1 MENYDQSTAINPG
14 FIDAYWH
21 KALIQLSYGDFMSG
35 WENYESRWF
44 KSNPVHLRYDNIPRL
59 ENLNNIKGKKI
70 LIWAEQGLGDSI
82 QFCRYIKLLNDL
94 GAIVTFLVPIPL
106 LEVLSQLK
114 QLCTLTANYDS
125 QSIFDFHSPLLSLPL
140 LFSTEITSI
149 PAEIPYITAR
159 PEKIKKLGESVLASQ
174 NLKVGLIWNGGFRVG
189 APELWAVN
197 KRRNIELDQISA
209 LKDIAGVD
217 FYSLQ
222 KGDPAESEL
231 AARKNQVWPSLINC
245 AHLLNDFA
253 DTAALMECLDLII
266 SVDTSSAHLAG
277 ALGKPVWILNRYDSC
292 WRWLRGREDSP
303 WYPTAKIYQQKQ
315 PGNWGEVIARVK
327 IDLNAL
333 AQKKK
338 SSL

>member
-1 MENYDQSTAINPG
+1 MI
-14 FIDAYWH
+14 
-21 KALIQLSYGDFMSG
+21 
-35 WENYESRWF
+35 
-44 KSNPVHLRYDNIPRL
+44 
-59 ENLNNIKGKKI
+59 
-70 LIWAEQGLGDSI
+70 
-82 QFCRYIKLLNDL
+82 
-94 GAIVTFLVPIPL
+94 
-106 LEVLSQLK
+106 
-114 QLCTLTANYDS
+114 
-125 QSIFDFHSPLLSLPL
+125 
-140 LFSTEITSI
+140 FSTEITSI

-159 PEKIKKLGESVLASQ
+159 PEKIKKLGESILVSQ
-174 NLKVGLIWNGGFRVG
+174 NLKVGFIWNGGFRVG

-209 LKDIAGVD
+209 LKDISGID

-231 AARKNQVWPSLINC
+231 AARKDLVWPELINC

-315 PGNWGEVIARVK
+315 PGDWAEVIARVRV
-327 IDLNAL
+327 DLANL
-333 AQKKK
+333 AQKSAPPSKC
-338 SSL
+338 